1 MDKTDVLPDWV
12 NLGGLSLGASMFVAD
27 MKTLAIESAASF
39 QMDDQTLGGRDV
51 LLLEEVA
58 TWLSFE
64 VTSIIS

>member
-1 MDKTDVLPDWV
+1 MDRTDVLPDWV

-51 LLLEEVA
+51 LFEEVA